1 MGGGKITSSDRL
13 QRILSN
19 RAVWAAA
26 AGALVWFA
34 DQPTV
39 DGYHP
44 LFEMLWRPGV
54 WNLPYWDGTV
64 LVLSWFVT
72 TLFCHFLFFT
82 VQRLRDRDL
91 QR

>member
-1 MGGGKITSSDRL
+1 MGRLDRL

-26 AGALVWFA
+26 GGALVWFA

-44 LFEMLWRPGV
+44 LFEMFWRPGV
-54 WNLPYWDGTV
+54 RHLPYWDGMV
-64 LVLSWFVT
+64 LLFSWFVT
-72 TLFCHFLFFT
+72 ALFCHFVLFT
-82 VQRLRDRDL
+82 VQRFRRRDF
-91 QR
+91 